1 MAQNKKTH
9 WSTYATLA
17 ILLTSCIALIFT
29 QIFTANTATKLE
41 STLFNIIQFSLSI
54 VFSWILSKLITEQQF
69 LESQKKFAIGAFRRI
84 MEIER
89 SLNRTQKYITNA
101 KLNKSSDLNSKL
113 EAIDISIVNAQDT
126 VRSSIAD
133 WTDIIGDEIEVTNE
147 VRRLKRTRN
156 YQSEIDSNLNPPTND
171 SSENI
176 REDKIEKLQST
187 LPAEIRVSLAEE
199 DKDPFEAGLEH
210 LSNIWSSQKTL
221 ELNGFWE
228 TTDSFSASP
237 ASLKVGDPITI
248 ARGMTSHR
256 NGVLLTFDKEN
267 NWFGVILNPCVEV
280 DVDYD
285 DFVNVFEAFYGR
297 ELLPIAFGGTP
308 LKATILEI
316 YELDDITERQH
327 FRVTIKTLP
336 DLEYLS

>member
-1 MAQNKKTH
+1 MSQSKKTH

-17 ILLTSCIALIFT
+17 TLLISCIALIFT

-54 VFSWILSKLITEQQF
+54 AFSWILSKLITEQQF

-89 SLNRTQKYITNA
+89 SLNRTQKYITTA
-101 KLNKSSDLNSKL
+101 KLSKASDLNSKL
-113 EAIDISIVNAQDT
+113 EAIDISIINAQDT

-147 VRRLKRTRN
+147 VRRLKKTRS
-156 YQSEIDSNLNPPTND
+156 YQSEIDSDLNQPTND
-171 SSENI
+171 SLEII
-176 REDKIEKLQST
+176 REEQIEKLQSS

-199 DKDPFEAGLEH
+199 EKDPFEAGVEH
-210 LSNIWSSQKTL
+210 LADIWSSRKTL

-228 TTDSFSASP
+228 KTDSFSASP
-237 ASLKVGDPITI
+237 ATLKTGDTITI

-256 NGVLLTFDKEN
+256 NGVLLTYDKDD
-267 NWFGVILNPCVEV
+267 NWFGVILNPCV
-280 DVDYD
+280 DIHVDYD
-285 DFVNVFEAFYGR
+285 TFVSAFETFYGR
-297 ELLPIAFGGTP
+297 ELLPTTFGGTP

-316 YELDDITERQH
+316 YELDGTTERQH
-327 FRVTIKTLP
+327 FRVDIKALP
-336 DLEYLS
+336 DLENLN